1 MFGNAIQSL
10 FVNGLD
16 WQTGS
21 VLALFLVAVVGV
33 LMALSARFLRIRNL
47 EAV

>member
-1 MFGNAIQSL
+1 L
-10 FVNGLD
+10 FINGLD

-33 LMALSARFLRIRNL
+33 LLAISARFLRLRDL
-47 EAV
+47 ERI